1 MADKI
6 RIESLMNSM
15 VMTLSQGEFN
25 TKPGSVIISKYYYGL
40 KQQWMMSN
48 RNGLFCIHNV
58 SNNSLVLDVEK
69 EDLSIYADVI
79 CYKMHFKENQ
89 LWKIKKFIFH
99 SDNSKQ
105 INTLSGEKKPTQS
118 KSVQAYYIQNVKSG
132 LVL

>member
-1 MADKI
+1 
-6 RIESLMNSM
+6 
-15 VMTLSQGEFN
+15 
-25 TKPGSVIISKYYYGL
+25 
-40 KQQWMMSN
+40 MMSN

-118 KSVQAYYIQNVKSG
+118 KSIQAYYI
-132 LVL
+132 